1 MDIAQ
6 KISSR
11 IGIKLQETIVSEFT
25 IEEGML
31 SNERLNHLNLT
42 GARFNNVNF
51 ENCVCVEVNFDG
63 SQFWSTSFENVMFE
77 NCTFV
82 NCDWHDAVF
91 SNVTFNRGEFG
102 RNEFYD
108 CAFNSCR
115 LFKVNMGWT
124 QHEASHFT
132 KSDIVNSDFSH
143 SILSSVIFLD
153 TQFDNNK
160 QEELKIFETSIHT
173 SPVLQGEVSTESEVI
188 KALSGIR

>member
-11 IGIKLQETIVSEFT
+11 IRINPQDTIVSELT

-31 SNERLNHLNLT
+31 SNEKLNHLNLT
-42 GARFNNVNF
+42 GATFNNVKF
-51 ENCVCVEVNFDG
+51 ENCVCNAVNFDG
-63 SQFWSTSFENVMFE
+63 SQFWSTIFENVIFE
-77 NCTFV
+77 NCTFI
-82 NCDWHDAVF
+82 NCDWHDVAF
-91 SNVTFNRGEFG
+91 SNVTFTGGEFG

-108 CAFNSCR
+108 CAFNSCK

-132 KSDIVNSDFSH
+132 NGDIVNSDFSH
-143 SILSSVIFLD
+143 SVLSSVIFLD

-160 QEELKIFETSIHT
+160 REGLKVFETSIHI
-173 SPVLQGEVSTESEVI
+173 SPVLQRGVSTESEVM
-188 KALSGIR
+188 KALSSSR